1 MLVPATRL
9 ARRSPAARF
18 WALLGF
24 LLFSTFGIRLYAYD
38 VTVAKDGSGNYT
50 TIQAAVTAA
59 PTGRTTAYTIYIKD
73 GIYSEK
79 VTVPSNKPFL
89 QFVGQSVANTMLT
102 WNDNALT
109 PNGTGGTV
117 GTGGSGSIVV
127 NATDFSAL
135 NMTFANSFGDG
146 SQAVAVSLYAD
157 RAAFKNCRFLGN
169 QDTLL
174 TYESGNAVS
183 RHYFKDC
190 YIDGNVDFIFG
201 NAIAVFDNCVIY
213 AKTRVVNAATSYI
226 TAANTPATQTYGY
239 LFRNAKIP
247 SNNGTTLYY
256 LGRPWQNSTG
266 FTTAAGT
273 LANNKVIF
281 SKTKIGINEIQPA
294 GWVVWDTG
302 TDPTKITFGEFQTRY
317 FNGRPVNTSQRVSWS
332 QQLTPTDTLN
342 YTLAKMFGLNTG
354 TAATTGSPVSAAWD
368 PTTVATGFGSYS
380 TPDIAVSNLQA
391 TKGTSQT
398 AIQWNISWAMAGIQ
412 YALQRSS
419 DNATF
424 ATINTQTAATDSLY
438 NFAATDALPA
448 PGTAYYYRV
457 VASKAGLATHTTPS
471 VQVSSVPTITA
482 STASLSAFTQ
492 YSAGASAIQT
502 YTVLAENLTGNLTI
516 TPPASFEVSANGGTN
531 WYTSTAPLVL
541 TPTAN
546 TVASTTISVRL
557 NAAATGAFSGNI
569 GHTSTGAATVN
580 VAVTGSRVAGT
591 APQSDPLIYWP
602 LIRNNQDSV
611 AIRSAQ
617 LVATTPTLKAL
628 YLSNGTTLTTIPAYS
643 TKWGQAIG
651 ASTDGS
657 GSWALVGSSLKR
669 NYYEQFTVTTSAT
682 GAVRVDSVVLA
693 ASFYNTSSNTKLAVV
708 YSKTGF
714 TTADSTDVSSA
725 TGPGVTSTAY
735 GAFTAPI
742 LLANQTSGPTNV
754 YHLALNGSTGV
765 NLTAGQTLTI
775 RLYFSC
781 GSSSS
786 ARYASVKNLLVKGA
800 TAAAPCNAA
809 FSYSAAAFCKSTT
822 TNPAPTITGTAGG
835 TFSSTT
841 GLILNATTGTIDL
854 AASTA
859 GSYTVTYT
867 ASTGCLSTQGVTIT
881 AAPLANIGYGA
892 ASYCTTTTGTVALGI
907 GTGSTLGT
915 VTVNPTTGLTIAAN
929 GTITPSTSTP
939 GTYFITNTVAA
950 SGGCAAVT
958 GGTTVTIAAPATA
971 GFIYPTATACAG
983 TATTLT
989 PTLSTGATAGTF
1001 SLPTATGLSINA
1013 TSGVV
1018 TVAATAAAGT
1028 YTVTNTVAASGG
1040 CAAVTS
1046 TATFTL
1052 TAPTTATFSY
1062 TGSPFCKTS
1071 TTSPAPTI
1079 TGTAGGTF
1087 TSATGLSINASTG
1100 AINLSASTA
1109 GTYVVTYTV
1118 SGACGSSS
1126 TQSVT
1131 ITAAPVASFSYPAAT
1146 YCVSGSTSPAV
1157 VLGTGAVAGTFTS
1170 TTGLALNA
1178 STGAITLSTSTPG
1191 TYTVTNTIAAASG
1204 CAAVTATASVMV
1216 TAAPV
1221 ASFSYATPGTG
1232 AACAGGTG
1240 TFAPAL
1246 GTGATAGTFSST
1258 TGLVLN
1264 ATTGVISLAGS
1275 TAGTY
1280 TITNTVAA
1288 SGGCA
1293 AVTSTT
1299 TFTVNPVPATPTL
1312 ATSGTPATGITL
1324 TSSSATGN
1332 QFYLNGVLIPGA
1344 TAQTY
1349 LINSGTKNG
1358 SYTVVVTNASGC
1370 SSAASAAITVTVTA
1384 TASASAATA
1393 LTVYPNPTPNGHLTV
1408 ELTGY
1413 REAVQLTISNTL
1425 GERVQERTLAP
1436 AALATPQALDL
1447 SALPAGVYVLQ
1458 ARTASGSLE
1467 VRRIV
1472 RE

>member
-1 MLVPATRL
+1 MTVPATRL
-9 ARRSPAARF
+9 VRRSPAARF

-59 PTGRTTAYTIYIKD
+59 PTARTTAYTIYIKD
-73 GIYSEK
+73 GIYTEK

-89 QFVGQSVANTMLT
+89 QFVGQSVANTILT

-109 PNGTGGTV
+109 PNGSGGTV

-135 NMTFANSFGDG
+135 TMTFVNSFGDG

-266 FTTAAGT
+266 FSTAAGT

-281 SKTKIGINEIQPA
+281 SKTKIGVNEIQPA

-317 FNGRPVNTSQRVSWS
+317 FDGHLVNTSQRVSWS

-342 YTLAKMFGLNTG
+342 YTIAKMFGLNTG

-368 PTTVATGFGSYS
+368 PTAVAAGFGSYS

-419 DNATF
+419 DNVTF

-438 NFAATDALPA
+438 NFSATDALPA
-448 PGTAYYYRV
+448 AGSAYYYRV

-471 VQVSSVPTITA
+471 VQVSSIPTITA

-492 YSAGASAIQT
+492 YGAAASAIQT
-502 YTVLAENLTGNLTI
+502 YTVSAVNLTANLTI
-516 TPPASFEVSANGGTN
+516 TPPAGFEVSANGGTN
-531 WYTSTAPLVL
+531 WYSSTSPLVL

-546 TVASTTISVRL
+546 TLASTTISVRL
-557 NAAATGAFSGNI
+557 NAAATGAASGNI
-569 GHTSTGAATVN
+569 AHTSAGATTVN

-591 APQSDPLIYWP
+591 APQSDPLQWWP
-602 LIRNNQDSV
+602 LIRGTQDST

-617 LVATTPTLKAL
+617 LVATTPTLRRL
-628 YLSNGTTLTTIPAYS
+628 YVSNGTTVSTIPAYS
-643 TKWGQAIG
+643 TKFGQAFG
-651 ASTDGS
+651 PSADGS
-657 GSWALVGSSLKR
+657 GTWSLVGGNLSR
-669 NYYEQFTVTTSAT
+669 GYYEQFTVTASAT
-682 GAVRVDSVVLA
+682 GSVRVDSVLVTSA
-693 ASFYNTSSNTKLAVV
+693 FYNTSSNTKLAVV
-708 YSKTGF
+708 YSKSGF
-714 TTADSTDVSSA
+714 ASDSTDVSA
-725 TGPGVTSTAY
+725 GTGPGLSSTAY
-735 GAFTAPI
+735 GAFGAPI
-742 LLANQTSGPTNV
+742 ALPNQTTGPTNV

-765 NLTAGQTLTI
+765 TLTAGQTLTF

-781 GSSSS
+781 GSSS
-786 ARYASVKNLLVKGA
+786 AGRYGLLKNVVVKGA
-800 TAAAPCNAA
+800 PLVACNAA

-822 TNPAPTITGTAGG
+822 TNPAPTITGTTGG
-835 TFSSTT
+835 AFSSAT
-841 GLILNATTGTIDL
+841 GLVIDAATGVINLST
-854 AASTA
+854 STA
-859 GSYTVTYT
+859 GTYTVTYT
-867 ASTGCLSTQGVTIT
+867 ASAGCLSTQGVTIT

-915 VTVNPTTGLTIAAN
+915 ITVNPTMGLTIAAN
-929 GTITPSTSTP
+929 GAITPSTSTP

-958 GGTTVTIAAPATA
+958 GGTTVSIAAPATA
-971 GFIYPTATACAG
+971 GFAYPTATACAG

-1013 TSGVV
+1013 ATGVV
-1018 TVAATAAAGT
+1018 TVAATAVAGT
-1028 YTVTNTVAASGG
+1028 YTVTNTVAAAGG

-1046 TATFTL
+1046 TASFTL

-1062 TGSPFCKTS
+1062 AGSPFCKSS
-1071 TTSPAPTI
+1071 TTNPAPTI

-1087 TSATGLSINASTG
+1087 SSTTGLSINASTG

-1131 ITAAPVASFSYPAAT
+1131 ITAAPVAGFSYPAAT
-1146 YCVSGSTSPAV
+1146 YCVSGTTSPAV
-1157 VLGTGAVAGTFTS
+1157 VLGTGAAAGTFTS
-1170 TTGLALNA
+1170 TTGLTLNA

-1191 TYTVTNTIAAASG
+1191 TYTVTNTIAPAGG
-1204 CAAVTATASVMV
+1204 CAAVTATATVAI

-1221 ASFSYATPGTG
+1221 AGFSYATPGTG

-1240 TFAPAL
+1240 TFAPVLA
-1246 GTGATAGTFSST
+1246 TGATAGTFSST
-1258 TGLVLN
+1258 TGLTLN

-1280 TITNTVAA
+1280 TVTNTVAA

-1293 AVTSTT
+1293 AVTSTA

-1312 ATSGTPATGITL
+1312 TTTGTPATGITL

-1332 QFYLNGVLIPGA
+1332 QFYLGGVLIPGA
-1344 TAQTY
+1344 TGQTY

-1370 SSAASAAITVTVTA
+1370 SSAPSVAVNVTVTPTIAAQPA
-1384 TASASAATA
+1384 TT
-1393 LTVYPNPTPNGHLTV
+1393 LTVYPNPTPTGQLTL
-1408 ELTGY
+1408 ELGGY
-1413 REAVQLTISNTL
+1413 REAVQLTISNAL
-1425 GERVQERTLAP
+1425 GQRVHERTLAP
-1436 AALATPQALDL
+1436 AALSSPQVLDL